1 MSIQIRNSETK
12 MLFFRGEKFTDT
24 EIIEGLQLGGDRED
38 AILKYLYSNYYP
50 RIKKFI
56 LSKGGNN
63 VEVKDIFQDS
73 VIVFYQNVKANK
85 FKLDAKISTYL
96 FTLAKNMWINR
107 QKKLSKIGSLDSLYS
122 DIKAKNSQPIDFL
135 LDNEKNEFVLELL
148 GLLSDDCRKI
158 LTLSIYQRLPMKR
171 ICEIM
176 GYQNEQVA
184 RNKKSK
190 CLKYL
195 KQAIQKST
203 NFTNTYKE
211 LK

>member
-1 MSIQIRNSETK
+1 
-12 MLFFRGEKFTDT
+12 MLFFRGGKFTDI
-24 EIIEGLQLGGDRED
+24 EIIEGLQLGGDKED
-38 AILKYLYSNYYP
+38 AILKYLYRTYYP

-63 VEVKDIFQDS
+63 AEVKDIFQDS
-73 VIVFYQNVKANK
+73 IIVFYQNVKAK
-85 FKLDAKISTYL
+85 KYKLNAKISTYL

-107 QKKLSKIGSLDSLYS
+107 QKKLAKIGNLDSLYS
-122 DIKAKNSQPIDFL
+122 QVKEKGNQPIDL
-135 LDNEKNEFVLELL
+135 IMDTERNEFVLELL
-148 GLLSDDCRKI
+148 GVLSEDCRRI
-158 LTLSIYQRLPMKR
+158 LNLSIYQKLPMNK
-171 ICEIM
+171 ICKMM

-203 NFTNTYKE
+203 NLSNTYKE